1 MFKEVMVNLWIYLIF
16 KSKMKMQTPMMILK
30 EKFKNQVIINTKVP
44 KEAINTVILNAVI
57 KVVRLTMANF
67 NLKMMRKRKI
77 IKSLK

>member
-16 KSKMKMQTPMMILK
+16 KAKMKMQTPMMILK

-44 KEAINTVILNAVI
+44 KQAINMVILNAEI

-77 IKSLK
+77 IKS